1 MKMGDKVAEREMK
14 EKWRKRRG
22 RGGNERL
29 IWRQSKKGKKNMLAQ
44 TDMHSQYTLHTDAFL

>member
-1 MKMGDKVAEREMK
+1 MGDRVAEREMK